1 MQEINLA
8 KLLDQVMVHVI
19 QVGELLVAEW
29 VRPEGPRGLGDKA
42 EVDVEIEQQLRKS
55 LLQLLNCDFWGE
67 ETGHVLTGHSWC
79 WVIDPNDGTSDFLK
93 GRKGSAISV
102 GLLRDSVPVLG
113 VVYAPV
119 TEDRGP
125 DCIAWADGLPNLL
138 RNGQAVV
145 VDLSQQYL
153 VAGSVVMVSAA
164 AASKPELNAQLCAPG
179 QFLAMPSI
187 AYRLARVAVGDGVC
201 AVSLYPLSAHD
212 VVAGHALLTASGGAL
227 LDQDGQ
233 PISYRTESDMATVSQ
248 RCFGG
253 APQACTT
260 LQQRDWAE
268 VLMRH

>member
-42 EVDVEIEQQLRKS
+42 EVDVEIEQQLRKP

-125 DCIAWADGLPNLL
+125 DCIAWADGCLTC
-138 RNGQAVV
+138 
-145 VDLSQQYL
+145 
-153 VAGSVVMVSAA
+153 
-164 AASKPELNAQLCAPG
+164 CAM
-179 QFLAMPSI
+179 ARRSSSI
-187 AYRLARVAVGDGVC
+187 
-201 AVSLYPLSAHD
+201 
-212 VVAGHALLTASGGAL
+212 
-227 LDQDGQ
+227 
-233 PISYRTESDMATVSQ
+233 
-248 RCFGG
+248 
-253 APQACTT
+253 
-260 LQQRDWAE
+260 
-268 VLMRH
+268 